1 MLSVY
6 ADQHREAPFPKKA
19 YRAELQKTVENAGL
33 GLQVSEFLNEAEIIH
48 SLYYRYR
55 NAHHC
60 AEWFSPFSM
69 LHRRVSQV
77 ARWIVELHQA
87 TKKRAPRLVT
97 AIKISIQKIQTRYLQ
112 PAFWSFYSVL
122 ALGQYITVGFALFG
136 AVARIASLLAQVHPI
151 PRTVG
156 KVLDTAVKKGA
167 EIMSDD
173 IGEVLVRVG
182 SEKPKGEKMEDK
194 KTKKYEKKT
203 DIDDIFSTKKKSK
216 DKDIDDI
223 FSTKKKAKDKDI
235 DDIFSTKKS
244 KKPKESMDIDDIF
257 SSKKK
262 TKKSIEKPQAEESVT
277 DDDEPAPK
285 KKVKVDNFFEDT
297 KPKKKKPASLDESL
311 EPPKKKKKKLD
322 VADGKKKKKSK
333 KNAIDDIFG

>member
-19 YRAELQKTVENAGL
+19 YRAELQKTVENVGL
-33 GLQVSEFLNEAEIIH
+33 GLQVSELLNEAEIIH

-60 AEWFSPFSM
+60 AVWFGPFSM
-69 LHRRVSQV
+69 LHRRVTQV
-77 ARWIVELHQA
+77 ASWVVELHKA
-87 TKKRAPRLVT
+87 TKKRVPRLVT
-97 AIKISIQKIQTRYLQ
+97 AIKISIQKIQTKYLQ

-122 ALGQYITVGFALFG
+122 ALGQYVTVGFALLG
-136 AVARIASLLAQVHPI
+136 TVARIACLLAQVHPI

-173 IGEVLVRVG
+173 IGEVLVRVT
-182 SEKPKGEKMEDK
+182 SDKSSVSKMD
-194 KTKKYEKKT
+194 KTKKALKVAKSAKVEKKSLDKM

-216 DKDIDDI
+216 
-223 FSTKKKAKDKDI
+223 
-235 DDIFSTKKS
+235 
-244 KKPKESMDIDDIF
+244 
-257 SSKKK
+257 
-262 TKKSIEKPQAEESVT
+262 KKSIEKPKAVEEEAIEGVFT
-277 DDDEPAPK
+277 DDDIDETPELTEPVPK
-285 KKVKVDNFFEDT
+285 IKKTKVDNFFEDS
-297 KPKKKKPASLDESL
+297 KPMKKKKPAALDDSL

-322 VADGKKKKKSK
+322 ASDGTKKKKKSK

>member
-19 YRAELQKTVENAGL
+19 YRAEIQKTVAEAGL
-33 GLQVSEFLNEAEIIH
+33 GLQVSEFLSEAEIIH

-60 AEWFSPFSM
+60 ADWFGPFSM

-77 ARWIVELHQA
+77 AKWIVDLHAA

-122 ALGQYITVGFALFG
+122 ALGQYVTVGFALLG
-136 AVARIASLLAQVHPI
+136 AVARIGSLLAQVHPI

-156 KVLDTAVKKGA
+156 KVLDAAVKKGA

-173 IGEVLVRVG
+173 IGEVLVRV
-182 SEKPKGEKMEDK
+182 SSDKPVKSDKPKKVLKDSSTKTAKVDK
-194 KTKKYEKKT
+194 KSLMK
-203 DIDDIFSTKKKSK
+203 
-216 DKDIDDI
+216 
-223 FSTKKKAKDKDI
+223 
-235 DDIFSTKKS
+235 
-244 KKPKESMDIDDIF
+244 MDIDDIF

-262 TKKSIEKPQAEESVT
+262 SKKKSIEKQKPMLVT
-277 DDDEPAPK
+277 EQVEDDFLLDDDIEETPEVRAPAPNV

-297 KPKKKKPASLDESL
+297 KPKKKKPASLDDSL

-322 VADGKKKKKSK
+322 SSDGIKKKKKSK